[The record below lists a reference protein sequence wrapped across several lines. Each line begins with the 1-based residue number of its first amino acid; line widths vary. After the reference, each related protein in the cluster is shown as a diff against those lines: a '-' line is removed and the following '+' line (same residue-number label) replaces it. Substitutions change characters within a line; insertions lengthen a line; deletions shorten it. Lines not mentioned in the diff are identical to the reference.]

1 MVKNTIDVIPF
12 LIAKQGISVK
22 SENRQNS
29 KTRLTINSLKDNIWL
44 KLGIGIIQL
53 AGYDE

>member
-12 LIAKQGISVK
+12 LIEKQEISVK
-22 SENRQNS
+22 SEKRQNS
-29 KTRLTINSLKDNIWL
+29 KKRLTINSLNDSIWL

-53 AGYDE
+53 AGYNE

>member
-1 MVKNTIDVIPF
+1 MKDVKIQ
-12 LIAKQGISVK
+12 K
-22 SENRQNS
+22 
-29 KTRLTINSLKDNIWL
+29 RLTINSLKDSIWL

>member
-12 LIAKQGISVK
+12 LIAKQEISVK
-22 SENRQNS
+22 SEKRQNS
-29 KTRLTINSLKDNIWL
+29 KKRLTINSLNDSIWL

-53 AGYDE
+53 AGYNE